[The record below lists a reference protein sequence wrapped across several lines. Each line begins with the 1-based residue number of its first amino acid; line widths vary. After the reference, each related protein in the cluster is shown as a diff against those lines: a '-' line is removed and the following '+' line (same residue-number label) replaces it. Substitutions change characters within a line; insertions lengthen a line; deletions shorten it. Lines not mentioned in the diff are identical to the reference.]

1 MRSRTFFS
9 FYFIYS
15 HLTVEK
21 CPSTFTA
28 FYRVC
33 AIITLFVGVVS
44 SGFAQKQTEKVEL
57 DAVVKDFTLKDAAG
71 TSHTLYEL
79 SEEKSAIVVLFL
91 ATQCPIATDY
101 VERILTLVK
110 TYNEKNV
117 QFIGINSNKQ
127 ENVGEITAYTEKHG
141 FEFPVLKDPENNI
154 ADYFGARRT
163 PEVFL
168 LDEEHL
174 LRYAG
179 AIDNSPKEPT
189 KHYLQNALDLV
200 IAGKDIPKASK
211 KTRAIGC
218 TIKRVR
224 KTSVDRT
231 P

>member
-1 MRSRTFFS
+1 MRSQMLFTSFFT
-9 FYFIYS
+9 
-15 HLTVEK
+15 HKRLTVEK
-21 CPSTFTA
+21 CPPNFA
-28 FYRVC
+28 VFYRVC
-33 AIITLFVGVVS
+33 AVITLFLGIIN
-44 SGFAQKQTEKVEL
+44 SGFAQKQTEKVKL
-57 DAVVKDFTLKDAAG
+57 DAIVKDFTLKDATG
-71 TSHTLYEL
+71 TPHALYEL
-79 SEEKSAIVVLFL
+79 SKEKPATVVLFL

-101 VERILTLVK
+101 VERTVALVRI
-110 TYNEKNV
+110 YSEKDV

-127 ENVGEITAYTEKHG
+127 ENIGEIAEYSEKHG

-168 LDEEHL
+168 LDAGRM

-200 IAGKDIPKASK
+200 IAGKDIPKESK
-211 KTRAIGC
+211 KTRVIGC

-224 KTSVDRT
+224 KASVDRT